1 MKPDMAVK
9 EVLIGKYCHVQV
21 SSVHSHVIHSL
32 PAADA
37 VVVVSVVVIVVVF
50 VCIVIVIVIVVVVG
64 LVVVVFVC
72 IVVVVVVVMSFISY
86 FGSCCLYYICLWST
100 R

>member
-32 PAADA
+32 PSADA

-50 VCIVIVIVIVVVVG
+50 VCIVIVVVVG

-86 FGSCCLYYICLWST
+86 FGSCCLYYICLLTT

>member
-50 VCIVIVIVIVVVVG
+50 VCIVIVVVVG

-86 FGSCCLYYICLWST
+86 FGSCCLYYICLLST